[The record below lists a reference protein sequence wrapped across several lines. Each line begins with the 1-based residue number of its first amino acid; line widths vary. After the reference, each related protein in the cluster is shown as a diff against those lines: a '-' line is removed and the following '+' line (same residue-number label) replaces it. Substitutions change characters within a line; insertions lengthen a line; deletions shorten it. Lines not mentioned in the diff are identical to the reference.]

1 MYSQRCHACVP
12 MSPIQPA
19 FPERFG
25 SQRQPALFP
34 SKSSILS
41 ESHPWVYSA
50 YIRRNV
56 PNSPFGG
63 NYKGHS
69 VKNGKNP
76 KDIAKRRAKNKNKK
90 THRM

>member
-1 MYSQRCHACVP
+1 MNTLIG
-12 MSPIQPA
+12 MSDVFQLYN
-19 FPERFG
+19 
-25 SQRQPALFP
+25 QY
-34 SKSSILS
+34 
-41 ESHPWVYSA
+41 V
-50 YIRRNV
+50 NV

-76 KDIAKRRAKNKNKK
+76 KEIARRRAKNKNKK

>member
-1 MYSQRCHACVP
+1 MKIFNLGGIYEMFNSCV
-12 MSPIQPA
+12 
-19 FPERFG
+19 
-25 SQRQPALFP
+25 
-34 SKSSILS
+34 
-41 ESHPWVYSA
+41 
-50 YIRRNV
+50 NV

-90 THRM
+90 THKR

>member
-1 MYSQRCHACVP
+1 MKTFNLGGIYEMFNTCV
-12 MSPIQPA
+12 
-19 FPERFG
+19 
-25 SQRQPALFP
+25 
-34 SKSSILS
+34 
-41 ESHPWVYSA
+41 
-50 YIRRNV
+50 NV

-90 THRM
+90 THKK

>member
-1 MYSQRCHACVP
+1 MFNLDGIYTMFNSCV
-12 MSPIQPA
+12 
-19 FPERFG
+19 
-25 SQRQPALFP
+25 
-34 SKSSILS
+34 
-41 ESHPWVYSA
+41 
-50 YIRRNV
+50 NV

-90 THRM
+90 THKK